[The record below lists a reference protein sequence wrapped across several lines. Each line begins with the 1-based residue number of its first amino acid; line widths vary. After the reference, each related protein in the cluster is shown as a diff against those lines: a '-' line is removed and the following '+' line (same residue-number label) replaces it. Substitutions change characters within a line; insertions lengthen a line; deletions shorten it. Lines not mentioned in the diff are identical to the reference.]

1 MGKDQQVLTSTFFCF
16 LHLQSVEHISMDAE
30 VTCVEPLQRGT
41 ICRSA
46 KKFAIFTETLR
57 FTYETVIFR
66 KSGFNS
72 LTMRSTLKFE
82 KT

>member
-1 MGKDQQVLTSTFFCF
+1 MTNLKDF
-16 LHLQSVEHISMDAE
+16 
-30 VTCVEPLQRGT
+30 VTLMT
-41 ICRSA
+41 
-46 KKFAIFTETLR
+46 KFAQLEEYQTLWVCKEIFTETLR
-57 FTYETVIFR
+57 FIYETVIFR